1 MDSLPLGMLEL
12 RPSCEL
18 CGVALDLSG
27 DLARICTY
35 ECTFCEPCATWKLY
49 GICPNCDGELVVRPR
64 RTENRL
70 AKNPASTDEVRRDHD
85 VVAHQTKVNQ
95 RLLAGDLPEQVWV
108 NTFVNERTGVD
119 DAGYYEKAA
128 EMNALAVQQ
137 PGFLGVDS
145 VRGADGVGITVS
157 RWSSIAALV
166 QWRTLGAHSEAQ
178 RTGRANWYLHY
189 RSDVSR
195 VDRISTFERP

>member
-1 MDSLPLGMLEL
+1 MLEL

-18 CGVALDLSG
+18 CGVALDPTD

-35 ECTFCEPCATWKLY
+35 ECTFCEPCVTWKLH
-49 GICPNCDGELVVRPR
+49 GVCPNCGGEFAVRPR
-64 RTENRL
+64 RPVSGL
-70 AKNPASTDEVRRDHD
+70 AKHPASTAEVHREHD
-85 VVAHQTKVNQ
+85 IAAHQAKVKD
-95 RLLAGDLPEQVWV
+95 RLLAGDLPDQVWI

-119 DAGYYEKAA
+119 DDGYYATAA
-128 EMNALAVQQ
+128 EMSTLAAQQ

-166 QWRTLGAHSEAQ
+166 SWRTLGAHSHAQ
-178 RTGRANWYLHY
+178 QTGRANWYRRY
-189 RSDVSR
+189 RSDISR
-195 VDRISTFERP
+195 LDRTSGFERK